1 MFAPLINEVR
11 IDVTVQNRGTFRKVA
26 CTVEPSDENS
36 GGKTLVT
43 VIGGGVMYSMVS
55 ERFTGT
61 IP

>member
-36 GGKTLVT
+36 GGKTLVK
-43 VIGGGVMYSMVS
+43 VIGGGLMY
-55 ERFTGT
+55 
-61 IP
+61 